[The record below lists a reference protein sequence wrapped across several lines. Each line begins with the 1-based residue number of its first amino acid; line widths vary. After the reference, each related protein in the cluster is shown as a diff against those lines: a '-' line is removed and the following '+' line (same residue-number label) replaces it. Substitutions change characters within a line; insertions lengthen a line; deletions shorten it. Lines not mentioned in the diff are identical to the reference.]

1 MQGICGVGMAGVA
14 YLLARRGWSVSGC
27 DARLNAWADWLR
39 AHGVRVEHGHDP
51 AHLANVDCVIVTPAV
66 PSSDSELRAAHER
79 GLPVFRR
86 GEVLAELV
94 SDARGVA
101 ICGAHGKTT
110 TSCFTARLLQ
120 ELGAAPGWC
129 IGGTTPCLGGVAGC
143 GDSDLLVAEADE
155 SDGTLAQYVPAV
167 TVLTGIDLDHLEHFD
182 GEAALTA
189 CFASV
194 VARTREGVAVCC
206 DNARADRVGA
216 AATVPLLRYG
226 LAADADLRA
235 TDVCVEAGRV
245 AFDVTWRGVS
255 QGRIALGVA
264 GRHNAV
270 NALGAAAAALL
281 LGYAPEAVFTA
292 LPRACDELPG
302 RRYECVADVQGIR
315 IIADYAHHPAEL
327 KVALAMAREERPARL
342 VALFQPHRYTRT
354 QALGPEF
361 PPAFAEADEVILLP
375 VYAASETP
383 LDGGCIEDLYAHF
396 RQKLLQNRLPTGV
409 ARASCPCFM
418 GGTPMSRG
426 ILQEPRHS
434 DCQQYADT
442 AVSAPR
448 IIGPRLKLARTLEE
462 AWAYL
467 RQTLAPGDLVVIAG
481 AGDVIGMVDRIRE
494 DVARGWP
501 VRRDPEGFETALMAL
516 PGVEAVSFGA
526 LTHWS
531 YYQVGGWARWRVEV
545 ADEAALAA
553 VVRLCNAHG
562 VGWRFVGAG
571 ANSWFSDLGEAG
583 CVIRFA
589 PGAFRGLD
597 VCGDEVTA
605 ECGWMGQAL
614 LDRLEREGLSGLEC
628 LDSVPGTLGGWLAM
642 NAGAHGGEIGAR
654 VTWIRCLNPNGEIAI
669 LDAIDCGFG
678 YRRCGGL
685 AGRVAL
691 ACGLRLERTTPEQ
704 VAMLRK
710 AVRVKRMPLS
720 GLRCAGSV
728 FRNPEGTAAG
738 RVLDAAGC
746 KGMRIGGAY
755 VTDFHANIVATDGTA
770 TASDVLAVVMRMR
783 GRAERHGGVQL
794 TAEVSGFFR

>member
-1 MQGICGVGMAGVA
+1 
-14 YLLARRGWSVSGC
+14 
-27 DARLNAWADWLR
+27 
-39 AHGVRVEHGHDP
+39 
-51 AHLANVDCVIVTPAV
+51 
-66 PSSDSELRAAHER
+66 
-79 GLPVFRR
+79 
-86 GEVLAELV
+86 
-94 SDARGVA
+94 
-101 ICGAHGKTT
+101 
-110 TSCFTARLLQ
+110 
-120 ELGAAPGWC
+120 
-129 IGGTTPCLGGVAGC
+129 
-143 GDSDLLVAEADE
+143 
-155 SDGTLAQYVPAV
+155 
-167 TVLTGIDLDHLEHFD
+167 
-182 GEAALTA
+182 
-189 CFASV
+189 
-194 VARTREGVAVCC
+194 
-206 DNARADRVGA
+206 
-216 AATVPLLRYG
+216 
-226 LAADADLRA
+226 
-235 TDVCVEAGRV
+235 
-245 AFDVTWRGVS
+245 VS

-354 QALGPEF
+354 QSLGPEF

-669 LDAIDCGFG
+669 LDAVDCGFG

-728 FRNPEGTAAG
+728 FRNPAGTAAG